1 MESASNLALLMNNEV
16 AEGKSSA
23 DQYEIAICHPKEKK
37 RRKNTFSA
45 VKLIGAYA
53 TLTNSHKMGG
63 LKLETFKLALY
74 STCGI
79 LLFCFGCAE

>member
-16 AEGKSSA
+16 AEEKSSA
-23 DQYEIAICHPKEKK
+23 DRYEIAICHPKEKW
-37 RRKNTFSA
+37 RKNTFSA

-53 TLTNSHKMGG
+53 TLTSSHKMGG
-63 LKLETFKLALY
+63 LKLETFKLAIY

-79 LLFCFGCAE
+79 LLFCFGCTE